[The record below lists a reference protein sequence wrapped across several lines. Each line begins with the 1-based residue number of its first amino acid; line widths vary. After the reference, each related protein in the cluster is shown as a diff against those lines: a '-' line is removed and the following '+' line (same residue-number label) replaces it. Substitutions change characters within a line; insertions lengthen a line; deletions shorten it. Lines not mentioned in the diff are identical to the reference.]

1 MLLVNV
7 GAERRLKVKEG
18 THKTFSRVIKFES
31 LTVPMFFTGISCP
44 FGSLTL

>member
-7 GAERRLKVKEG
+7 GEERRLKVKEG
-18 THKTFSRVIKFES
+18 MHKTFSRVIKFES
-31 LTVPMFFTGISCP
+31 LTVPMCVTGISYP